1 MISKTQWKQWWR
13 LGLPLLLAWSL
24 AWLLGMA
31 ILAKIAIDLRAERR
45 DADLNTQLALY
56 ATTVYGL
63 TWFDAQGSFH
73 DELLKLEPDVY
84 PAPYDIW
91 VVEPA
96 TTPIKHL
103 APSKPRFALSDFSFL
118 LAAVMSEKR
127 KIYHN
132 GIDAQGAAYRLY
144 AIPTYSDQTTET
156 TPKAM
161 VIVVA
166 DPLPGEA
173 AYQGFVRRIV
183 LAALVLGIMGL
194 LVGLGLTYWSLRP
207 AWASLRQRERFLS
220 ATAHELRTPVAALR
234 SICESGQRGDEA
246 PALALTRMSGLL
258 HTASHTLEDLLLFA
272 RLDAGATLERQAVRL
287 DLLVETLL
295 PEDDS
300 VLLEANTSVVHLDP
314 RLASVV
320 IRNLLENARKH
331 GSQAG
336 KPIIRVQVTGSQV
349 RVEDQGTG
357 FPAALLARKQT
368 DFVISPSQGGSGLG
382 LAIVN
387 MIVSLHGG
395 TLRLENKPDGG
406 ARVTVNFQARGSAS
420 SK

>member
-1 MISKTQWKQWWR
+1 MIKQRQWRQWLK

-31 ILAKIAIDLRAERR
+31 VLAKVAIDLRAERR
-45 DADLNTQLALY
+45 DADLDTQLALY

-63 TWFDAQGSFH
+63 TWFDAQGVFH

-96 TTPIKHL
+96 TTAINHL
-103 APSKPRFALSDFSFL
+103 APVKPRFALSDFSFL
-118 LAAVMSEKR
+118 NSAVMGERHKV
-127 KIYHN
+127 YHE
-132 GIDAQGAAYRLY
+132 GVDAQGLAYRLY

-166 DPLPGEA
+166 DPQPGQA
-173 AYQGFVRRIV
+173 AYQSFVRRIV
-183 LAALVLGIMGL
+183 LAALVLGVMGL
-194 LVGLGLTYWSLRP
+194 LLGLGLTYWSLRP

-234 SICESGQRGDEA
+234 SICESAQRGDEA
-246 PALALTRMSGLL
+246 PQRALTRMHALL
-258 HTASHTLEDLLLFA
+258 GTASHTLEDLLLFA

-300 VLLEANTSVVHLDP
+300 VLLEAKASIVHLDP

-320 IRNLLENARKH
+320 VRNLLENARKH

-336 KPIIRVQVTGSQV
+336 KSIIKVWVADAQVI
-349 RVEDQGTG
+349 VEDQGAG
-357 FPAALLARKQT
+357 FPAALLARKQS

-387 MIVSLHGG
+387 MIVRLHGG
-395 TLRLENKPDGG
+395 ALRLENKPEGG
-406 ARVTVNFQARGSAS
+406 ARVTVSFQA
-420 SK
+420 